1 MLHVKNR
8 HKEVSCDSN
17 RYTAKELNIWNRKI
31 NVKNRLAEPITN
43 IKGVG
48 DETKDL
54 LNDIGIYT
62 IEDLLEYFPY
72 RYDDNSLKDLADVKH
87 DERVTVE
94 GKVHSEPSLTYFGKK
109 RSRLTFRLLVG
120 RYLLSA
126 VCFNRHY
133 FKNKLSIDSTVTVT
147 GKWDKHRQTIT
158 VQELLIGPKQT
169 LTAIEP
175 VYSVKGKL
183 TIKGMR
189 KFISLAMKEY
199 LDDVDEIL
207 PSELL
212 QKYKLQTRK
221 EALRTIHLPGGQD
234 ELKQARRRFVYE
246 EFLVFQLKMQALRK
260 VQREQ
265 SKGILHQYP
274 KEKLEHFIKSL
285 PFPLTKAQSRVINE
299 IMTDMKSPYRMN
311 RLLQG
316 DVGSGKTVVAAIAIY
331 AAILSGYQGALMVPT
346 EILAEQHA
354 ESLFSLFEPFD
365 IKVAL
370 LTSSVKGKKRREL
383 LEKIKNNEVQLLIGT
398 HALIQDDIHFHKLGL
413 VITDEQH
420 RFGVEQRRMLREKG
434 ENTDVLFMTATPI
447 PRTLAITAFGEM
459 DVSVID
465 ELPAGRKTI
474 ETYWVKPTMLER
486 ILAFIEKEISKG
498 RQAYVICPLIEE
510 SDKLD
515 VQNALD
521 VHSMLTHYYQG
532 RFQVGLMHGRL
543 TSDEKDTV
551 MRSFSQNEV
560 NILVSTTVVEVGVN
574 VPNATTM
581 VIYDAERFG
590 LSQLHQLR
598 GRVGRGS
605 EQSYCILLADPKSE
619 TGKERMKIMTETN
632 DGFVLSERDLELR
645 GPGDFFGKK
654 QSGMPIFKVAD
665 MVHDYRALEVARL
678 DAVELVR
685 SNAFWKEEKYEG
697 LRMYLIQ
704 TGILDG
710 EKLD

>member
-1 MLHVKNR
+1 MN
-8 HKEVSCDSN
+8 
-17 RYTAKELNIWNRKI
+17 
-31 NVKNRLAEPITN
+31 NRLSEPISTL
-43 IKGVG
+43 KGVG
-48 DETKDL
+48 EETTELFNDL
-54 LNDIGIYT
+54 GIYT
-62 IEDLLEYFPY
+62 IYDLLEYFPY

-120 RYLLSA
+120 RYLLSV
-126 VCFNRHY
+126 VCFNRPY

-158 VQELLIGPKQT
+158 VQELTFGPKQT
-169 LTAIEP
+169 LTGIEP

-199 LDDVDEIL
+199 LDDIHEIL
-207 PSELL
+207 PDEFLL
-212 QKYKLQTRK
+212 KYKLQTRK
-221 EALRTIHLPGGQD
+221 EALRSIHLPVGQ
-234 ELKQARRRFVYE
+234 EQLKQARRRFVYE
-246 EFLVFQLKMQALRK
+246 EFLLFQLKMQALRK

-265 SKGILHQYP
+265 SKGIEHKFDYEKFEEFLHA
-274 KEKLEHFIKSL
+274 L
-285 PFPLTKAQSRVINE
+285 PFPLTKAQSRVVNE
-299 IMTDMKSPYRMN
+299 IITDMKSPFRMN

-354 ESLFSLFEPFD
+354 ESLVKMFEPFAVN
-365 IKVAL
+365 VAL
-370 LTSSVKGKKRREL
+370 LTSSIKGKKRREL
-383 LEKIKNNEVQLLIGT
+383 LGKLRNNEIQLLIGT
-398 HALIQDDIHFHKLGL
+398 HALIQDEIHFHQLGL

-465 ELPAGRKTI
+465 ELPAGRKAI
-474 ETYWVKPTMLER
+474 ETYWVKPTMLDR
-486 ILAFIEKEISKG
+486 ILSFIEKETSKG

-521 VHSMLTHYYQG
+521 VHSMLTHFFQG

-543 TSDEKDTV
+543 TSEEKDSV
-551 MRSFSQNEV
+551 MRRFSQNEV

-574 VPNATTM
+574 VPNATIM

-665 MVHDYRALEVARL
+665 MVHDYRALEVARQ
-678 DAVELVR
+678 DAVELV
-685 SNAFWKEEKYEG
+685 SSKVFWVEKKYEG
-697 LRMYLIQ
+697 LRMHLLQ
-704 TGILDG
+704 SGILDG